1 MIRFRSIPESIR
13 PFFSLQRG
21 KDNRNRR
28 VLLVLDVYGR
38 LRSTVRSVLK
48 AGPSGTLFLNDGRPP
63 VRTIPYTDPEFY
75 RTHILE
81 QLLPFWKRHAV
92 DENYGGFVTHLD
104 RRGRKT
110 SDMLK
115 SSAMQARMVYGFTI
129 GYELSRNPDYL
140 RLAQHGVRFL
150 VERMWDSG
158 AGGWYQDVS
167 IDGNRRTTVKH
178 LFDQAYVLLGLAEF
192 YRRTRDRAALEYARK
207 TCALLERHALDPLF
221 AGYYESCHQD
231 WRVRSSAKT
240 ICIQL
245 DMLAGLISLF
255 RATLEEDYV
264 KRAIQQADIVTRML
278 DPKHGCLLETFT
290 RDWMYDPATTR
301 DRIQY
306 GHHLKAAWLLLRM
319 YQITGNQGYYAT
331 ARQLLD
337 FSLRHGWDKE
347 HGGFY
352 QRAFRSGV
360 PDSLVKE
367 WWPESEGLQALLL
380 MYRISGETRYY
391 EYFRQLALFTFTS
404 FWDRRYGEW
413 VLACYRN
420 GAVRDSRK
428 GCQWKAAY
436 HNVQACYGI
445 RKLLEDEDPQ

>member
-1 MIRFRSIPESIR
+1 M
-13 PFFSLQRG
+13 
-21 KDNRNRR
+21 
-28 VLLVLDVYGR
+28 
-38 LRSTVRSVLK
+38 LK
-48 AGPSGTLFLNDGRPP
+48 AKSSGTLFLNDGLPP
-63 VRTIPYTDPEFY
+63 VRTDPYTDPAFY

-81 QLLPFWKRHAV
+81 ELLPFWEQHAV
-92 DENYGGFVTHLD
+92 DKDYGGFITHLD

-110 SDMLK
+110 SDMFK
-115 SSAMQARMVYGFTI
+115 SSAMQARMVYGFTS
-129 GYELSRNPDYL
+129 GYDLSRNPDHL
-140 RLAQHGVRFL
+140 RLAQNGVRFL
-150 VERMWDSG
+150 VERMWDRSH
-158 AGGWYQDVS
+158 GGWYKDIS
-167 IDGNRRTTVKH
+167 CDGKRVTPVKR

-192 YRRTRDRAALEYARK
+192 YRCTGDRTAHEYARK
-207 TCALLERHALDPLF
+207 TCELLERHALDPLF
-221 AGYYESCHQD
+221 AGYYQSCYQD
-231 WRVRSSAKT
+231 WRVLSNAKT

-245 DMLAGLISLF
+245 DMLAGLIAF
-255 RATLEEDYV
+255 YQANLEENYLEGS
-264 KRAIQQADIVTRML
+264 IQQADLVTRML
-278 DPKHGCLLETFT
+278 DPKNGCLLETFT
-290 RDWMYDPATTR
+290 RDWMYDPAATR
-301 DRIQY
+301 DGIQY

-319 YQITGNQGYYAT
+319 YQITGNQAYYAT

-367 WWPESEGLQALLL
+367 WWPDGDVECEGLQALLL

-391 EYFRQLALFTFTS
+391 EYFTQLALFTFTS